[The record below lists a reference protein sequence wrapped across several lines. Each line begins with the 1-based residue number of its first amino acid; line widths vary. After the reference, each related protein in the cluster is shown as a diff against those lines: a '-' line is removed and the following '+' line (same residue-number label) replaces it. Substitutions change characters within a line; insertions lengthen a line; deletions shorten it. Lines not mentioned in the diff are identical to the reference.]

1 MNTIERFSSKV
12 QKVCELPKKEK
23 LRLFGKKKII
33 FNFAKNSSKVHT
45 YPKCVNWKKFFLI
58 VAILFLVVLVYRFYI
73 SMHNIDLAF
82 NFWKVANCD
91 YVSTTKCVEYKDL
104 YIESFS
110 FLEYSILC
118 IITIS
123 LLIGFII
130 KIV

>member
-1 MNTIERFSSKV
+1 M
-12 QKVCELPKKEK
+12 EK
-23 LRLFGKKKII
+23 NI
-33 FNFAKNSSKVHT
+33 
-45 YPKCVNWKKFFLI
+45 WKKFFLI

-82 NFWKVANCD
+82 NFIRASKCD
-91 YVSTTKCVEYKDL
+91 YVSNSKCVDMMNL

-110 FLEYSILC
+110 FLEYSTLC

-130 KIV
+130 KIM